1 MLAYNFNEENGS
13 FIGSEEMLPDPLEP
27 GRYLQPANSTLVPPP
42 EFNPE
47 KSTCRWDGMSWGVE
61 TIVNPEEPAEQEPNP
76 EELKRLHIMQLKGQ
90 LAAGDYR
97 IIKIAEYAAAGKPAP
112 YDIAELTA
120 ARDVIRAEINQ
131 LEYELVNP
139 APAEPE
145 EPAGEIS
152 NAVE

>member
-1 MLAYNFNEENGS
+1 M
-13 FIGSEEMLPDPLEP
+13 
-27 GRYLQPANSTLVPPP
+27 R
-42 EFNPE
+42 
-47 KSTCRWDGMSWGVE
+47 
-61 TIVNPEEPAEQEPNP
+61 
-76 EELKRLHIMQLKGQ
+76 LKAQ

-97 IIKIAEYAAAGKPAP
+97 IVKIAEYAAAGKPAP

-145 EPAGEIS
+145 EPAGETS